1 MSDLRDLYQDV
12 ILDHNKKPRNFGR
25 LQNCTHDAH
34 GHNPLC
40 GDDYE
45 IMALVEDGIVK
56 DVSFEGSGC
65 AISKAAASMMTSRVK
80 GKPVDDALRLI
91 EDFRTM
97 MVGQA
102 TDDTMAHLG
111 HLRVFEGVAQLPN
124 RIKCAVLPWHTL
136 NAALVGSEAA
146 STEGENDE
154 WEGA

>member
-1 MSDLRDLYQDV
+1 MTDMRDLYQDV
-12 ILDHNKKPRNFGR
+12 ILAHNKKPKNFGR
-25 LQNCTHDAH
+25 LAPCTHEAH

-45 IMALVEDGIVK
+45 IMAVVEDGVVR
-56 DVSFEGSGC
+56 DLAFDGSGC
-65 AISKAAASMMTSRVK
+65 AISKAAASMMTARVK
-80 GKPVDDALRLI
+80 GKPVDEALRLI
-91 EDFRTM
+91 ADFRDM
-97 MVGQA
+97 MVGEA
-102 TDDTMAHLG
+102 SDETKEELG